1 MTENTLPPEIISQ
14 LLVAQ
19 KNEIT
24 EYHIYDKLSSTI
36 KDRENG
42 KILKHI
48 SDDELRHYNYWKS
61 FTNRE
66 VHPNRLKLW
75 YYVFISRILGITF
88 GLKLM
93 ERGEDKAQVN
103 YDRLAESI
111 PGARNISK
119 EEHSHEEKL
128 LGMIKEERLKYA
140 GSIVL
145 GLNDALVELTGALA
159 GLSFALQKTDLI
171 AVAGLITGIAASLSM
186 AASEYLSKKT
196 EGDTENAL
204 KSSLYTGIAYIMT
217 VIILVLPYFLL
228 DHYLVCLA
236 FTMLAALLI
245 IFLFNYYISVA
256 QDLNFRHRFFEMAG
270 ISMGVALLSFGIGF
284 LVRTFLGVEV

>member
-75 YYVFISRILGITF
+75 YYVFISRVLGITF

-128 LGMIKEERLKYA
+128 LGMIKEERLNYA

-217 VIILVLPYFLL
+217 VVILVLPYFLF

-236 FTMLAALLI
+236 FTLLAALLI

-284 LVRTFLGVEV
+284 LVRTFLGVDV

>member
-14 LLVAQ
+14 LLIAQ

-48 SDDELRHYNYWKS
+48 SDDELRHYKYWKS
-61 FTNRE
+61 FTNRD

-128 LGMIKEERLKYA
+128 LGMIKEERLNYA

-217 VIILVLPYFLL
+217 VVILVLPYFLL

-236 FTMLAALLI
+236 FTLLAALLI

-284 LVRTFLGVEV
+284 LVRTFLGVDV

>member
-75 YYVFISRILGITF
+75 YYVFISRVLGITF

-128 LGMIKEERLKYA
+128 LGMIKEERLNYA

-145 GLNDALVELTGALA
+145 GINDALVELTGALA

-217 VIILVLPYFLL
+217 VVILVLPYFLF
-228 DHYLVCLA
+228 DHYLICLA
-236 FTMLAALLI
+236 FTLLAALLI

-256 QDLNFRHRFFEMAG
+256 QDLNFRHRFFEMAS

-284 LVRTFLGVEV
+284 LVRTFLGVDV

>member
-1 MTENTLPPEIISQ
+1 MNNNQLSPEIIKQ
-14 LLVAQ
+14 VLEAQ

-24 EYHIYDKLSSTI
+24 EYHIYDKLSSSI
-36 KDRENG
+36 KDPENS

-48 SDDELRHYNYWKS
+48 SDDEFRHYDYWKS
-61 FTNRE
+61 FTGKK
-66 VHPNRLKLW
+66 VKPNRLKVW
-75 YYVFISRILGITF
+75 YYVIISRLLGITF

-93 ERGEDKAQVN
+93 ERGEDRAQVN
-103 YDRLAESI
+103 YDKLAESI
-111 PGARNISK
+111 PGARNISG
-119 EEHSHEEKL
+119 EEHVHEEQL
-128 LGMIKEERLKYA
+128 LDMIKEEKLNYV

-171 AVAGLITGIAASLSM
+171 AVAGLITGIAASFSM
-186 AASEYLSKKT
+186 AASEYLSKKS
-196 EGDTENAL
+196 EGEAESAL
-204 KSSLYTGIAYIMT
+204 KSSIYTGFAYITT

-236 FTMLAALLI
+236 FTLLAALLI

-270 ISMGVALLSFGIGF
+270 ISMGVALLTFGIGV
-284 LVRTFLGVEV
+284 LVRTFLGVDV

>member
-1 MTENTLPPEIISQ
+1 MTENTLPPKIISQ

-75 YYVFISRILGITF
+75 YYVFISRVLGITF

-128 LGMIKEERLKYA
+128 LGMIKEERLNYA

-217 VIILVLPYFLL
+217 VVILVLPYFLF

-236 FTMLAALLI
+236 FTLLAALLI

-284 LVRTFLGVEV
+284 LVRTFLGVDV

>member
-1 MTENTLPPEIISQ
+1 MTEKTLPPKIISQ

-24 EYHIYDKLSSTI
+24 EYHIYDRLSSTI

-61 FTNRE
+61 FTNRD
-66 VHPNRLKLW
+66 VSPNRVKLW
-75 YYVFISRILGITF
+75 YYVFISRIFGITF

-93 ERGEDKAQVN
+93 ERGEDRAQVS

-128 LGMIKEERLKYA
+128 LGMIKEERLNYA

-196 EGDTENAL
+196 EGDTDNAL
-204 KSSLYTGIAYIMT
+204 KSSLYTGIAYIVT
-217 VIILVLPYFLL
+217 VVILVLPYFLL

-236 FTMLAALLI
+236 FTLIAALLI

-256 QDLNFRHRFFEMAG
+256 QELNFRHRFFEMAG

-284 LVRTFLGVEV
+284 LVRTFLGVDV